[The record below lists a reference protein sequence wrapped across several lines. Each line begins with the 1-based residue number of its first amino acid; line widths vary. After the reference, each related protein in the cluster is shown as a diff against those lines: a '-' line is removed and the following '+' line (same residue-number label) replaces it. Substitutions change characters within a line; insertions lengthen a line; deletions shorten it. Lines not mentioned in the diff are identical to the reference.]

1 MAQTTKLQYW
11 DGSRWRIPIREGQN
25 AYLGCIL
32 EEEVGKPRFLI
43 ANLLNTPLN
52 PFSSTVSERI
62 GYFNSTFTEFMDVRL
77 VNTENHSIMF
87 AGKIYKIEERTE
99 EASGSKL
106 MLTCFDSLKQLTDFQ
121 TDSWRHTADNL
132 EGFSDD
138 LTKRSDIITRA
149 IRNAG
154 IIDIEDTINS
164 DHEFSKNSSAKF
176 TNSPTLM
183 GSSNK
188 TDLTKDSSSLLSSVS
203 KLAVSEP
210 HSHTTAL
217 TAGINT
223 SVATIVVEDTS
234 GFPTAGKILIGTEII
249 QYTGLTLGTSF
260 TGCVRGSDNTTAAS
274 HSDNDVV
281 KLLFEGNHGFNYYAD
296 PNVKTA
302 QQNVPAPP
310 QTLNYFQRNTRPSTN
325 AGGAP
330 LKAKSLTVAYTTDA
344 GYSVTDHNSQ
354 NQTMATTIYGPHT
367 YDDTTFMLAN
377 ATTFPSDGGVIYVGD
392 EYIEYGS
399 HNSQVPTTLSNCV
412 RGSGADS
419 IPKTASG
426 SLLAEALDDSETD
439 IDVDDGTDFAQGN
452 VIQVKDE
459 RMFVTGISSNT
470 LTVTRAYDGT
480 TAVTHDDNTVVYIV
494 GTTAAAY
501 THGKTVYYVSK
512 AKALMYP
519 SFLFTEPKDELFTEA
534 VVYYPETGLS
544 DVSIPSGHTKHK
556 TFDLLYA
563 REISGEYHWRDLL
576 FEGDEFISAGDTL
589 LAEALDDSETDVTVD
604 RADAFQVG
612 DVIKIDN
619 EEMLI
624 TNIGG
629 GNVLTVVRD
638 YNATTAAS
646 HSDNATI
653 TIKKAPEFLKL
664 SYDNGNNFIGIKKWE
679 IIQSPTSSGIGGYL
693 GSATNEICRVQH
705 QTSITAATNGYVL
718 ISDLPRVSTTLNT
731 ALTSSAS
738 SVVLK
743 DATLYDGD
751 DFPNLHCM
759 LRIGKE
765 DIIVSSLSTRTYTVA
780 KRGANGTTATEHA
793 AGSRVDLIFFP
804 PIEQQLNEDL
814 DDSETTIT
822 LDDASD
828 LPSAGGAIL
837 IDNEIITYTGISSEN
852 LTGCTRGVGS
862 TVAAAHDDN
871 TKVYLLTKMVGNTS
885 AITSYIKPKEG
896 RLREKYGMPR
906 VGRIR
911 LGTVNSKKDIRETI
925 VTNLK
930 SSHQNEKNR
939 GIFSIPKYPFSS
951 IVGKTSNLSTGHG
964 VDIALLS
971 NSAHY
976 IDPREWGIKTG
987 MAIEKYEDINFTKDP
1002 AINVLR
1008 TAISSSTAMT
1018 GSGTIDVNSTAAF
1031 PDSGTFQIN
1040 NEIFD
1045 YSGKTVNTFTGV
1057 QRNEAHTYT
1066 PDDDHAVGAVVTEV
1080 WPHAYISDVLDDRT
1094 DKTASASGAIQ
1105 GIQINGRT
1113 TEEWTDDTALAAG
1126 QFVKIHV
1133 PIRTGDLIRVDNDLA
1148 NIDTDHVIS
1157 RLVFRDME
1165 GQVGTSIETVKK
1177 DTSLNILYPNFTEG
1191 LYNEMLE
1198 RSIYHSKRDRS
1209 QQKFALGKDTNEPM
1223 HISNM
1228 SPSGSLLN
1236 GAIANTTDTTV
1247 TVDNGAHFSAG
1258 QILCVSN
1265 ATASEHMVVTNVSS
1279 NDLTVVRAFNGS
1291 SAHADDVAVFVQRAK
1306 EIRWGYSS
1314 SQPHKEQ
1321 SAASRTLILDTGE
1334 EYVIRAGSTKDSD
1347 MLNGDMG
1354 LNSHYILYWND
1365 EHPNEFQVQTIID
1378 WTSTDFPQDSVV
1390 IGIIKGG
1397 QANQNSATGA
1407 EVATIHDFATNKI
1420 QPVTYDAKFVDADT
1434 EHSHLFHF

>member
-1 MAQTTKLQYW
+1 MAQITKFQYW
-11 DGSRWRIPIREGQN
+11 DGSRWKRPFREGQE
-25 AYLGCIL
+25 AYLGCIITDL
-32 EEEVGKPRFLI
+32 IGQPRTAVLRVQD
-43 ANLLNTPLN
+43 TPTN
-52 PFSSTVSERI
+52 PYSSTVDSRK
-62 GYFNSTFTEFMDVRL
+62 GYFNGVFTEFTDIKI
-77 VNTENHSIMF
+77 TDIETHSILF
-87 AGKIYKIEERTE
+87 AGKIYNVEETASETTGTE
-99 EASGSKL
+99 L
-106 MLTCFDSLKQLTDFQ
+106 LITCIDALQQLQDFQ

-132 EGFSDD
+132 EGFSDN
-138 LTKRSDIITRA
+138 LTKRSDVITRG
-149 IRNAG
+149 IRNSG
-154 IIDIEDTINS
+154 IIDIEDSINS
-164 DHEFSKNSSAKF
+164 DHEFIKNSSAKF
-176 TNSPTLM
+176 TKSPTLM
-183 GSSNK
+183 GSTSK
-188 TDLTKDSSSLLSSVS
+188 IDLTKDGRSLINSIA
-203 KLAVSEP
+203 KLAASEP

-249 QYTGLTLGTSF
+249 EYTGLTLGTSF
-260 TGCVRGSDNTTAAS
+260 TGCVRGSNNTTAAS

-281 KLLFEGNHGFNYYAD
+281 KSLFEGSHGFNYYAD

-302 QQNVPAPP
+302 QQNVPAPA
-310 QTLNYFQRNTRPSTN
+310 QTLNYFQKFTRPSSDS
-325 AGGAP
+325 GGAP
-330 LKAKSLTVAYTTDA
+330 LKAKGLTVAYTADS
-344 GYSVTDHNSQ
+344 GYRATEHNSQ
-354 NQTMATTIYGPHT
+354 NQNIKAKVSGSIAYNDTTIEL
-367 YDDTTFMLAN
+367 DN
-377 ATTFPSDGGVIYVGD
+377 ALTFPSDGGVIYID
-392 EYIEYGS
+392 SEYIEYGS
-399 HNSQVPTTLSNCV
+399 HNKAVPTILSDCV

-419 IPKTASG
+419 MPKTASG
-426 SLLAEALDDSETD
+426 SLLAEALDASETG

-494 GTTAAAY
+494 GTTAAA
-501 THGKTVYYVSK
+501 HLSDKTAYYVSK

-519 SFLFTEPKDELFTEA
+519 SFSFTEKNTDLFTEG
-534 VVYYPETGLS
+534 VVYYPETGLG
-544 DVSIPSGHTKHK
+544 DDSIPSGYTKHK
-556 TFDLLYA
+556 TFELLYA

-576 FEGDEFISAGDTL
+576 FEGDEFISAGGIL

-604 RADAFQVG
+604 RGDAFQVG

-619 EEMLI
+619 EEMLV

-629 GNVLTVVRD
+629 GNVLTVVRN
-638 YNATTAAS
+638 YNGTTAAS

-653 TIKKAPEFLKL
+653 TIKKTSEFLKL
-664 SYDNGNNFIGIKKWE
+664 SYDNGNNFIGVKKWE
-679 IIQSPTSSGIGGYL
+679 IIQPPDSAGVGGYL

-731 ALTSSAS
+731 ALTAGAS

-804 PIEQQLNEDL
+804 PIEQQLNEAL
-814 DDSETTIT
+814 DNSETTIT

-862 TVAAAHDDN
+862 TVAATHDDN
-871 TKVYLLTKMVGNTS
+871 TKVYLLTQMVGNTS
-885 AITSYIKPKEG
+885 GITSYIKPKEG

-906 VGRIR
+906 VKRVR
-911 LGTVNSKKDIRETI
+911 LTGINNKKDIREAITASLI
-925 VTNLK
+925 N
-930 SSHQNEKNR
+930 SHQTNGLN
-939 GIFSIPKYPFSS
+939 GLFAITKYPYST

-964 VDIALLS
+964 ADIALLS

-976 IDPREWGIKTG
+976 IDPRKWGIKTG

-1002 AINVLR
+1002 AQTTVR

-1018 GSGTIDVNSTAAF
+1018 GSGTIDANTTANF
-1031 PDSGTFQIN
+1031 PSSGTIEIG
-1040 NEIFD
+1040 NELFD
-1045 YSGKTVNTFTGV
+1045 YSGKTSNTFTGV

-1066 PDDDHAVGAVVTEV
+1066 IDEDHAAGVVIKEV

-1094 DKTASASGAIQ
+1094 DKTASASGTIQ

-1113 TEEWTDDTALAAG
+1113 TEEWADDTTLAAG
-1126 QFVKIHV
+1126 QFVKVHV
-1133 PIRTGDLIRVDNDLA
+1133 PIRAGDIVRIDNDIA
-1148 NIDTDHVIS
+1148 NIDHDHLVSSLTFTDLNSVLRTEFETIKK
-1157 RLVFRDME
+1157 E
-1165 GQVGTSIETVKK
+1165 TASIMK
-1177 DTSLNILYPNFTEG
+1177 YPSTAE
-1191 LYNEMLE
+1191 LLSNEIVE
-1198 RSIYHSKRDRS
+1198 RSIYHTKRNRS

-1228 SPSGSLLN
+1228 APSGSLLN
-1236 GAIANTTDTTV
+1236 GAISNTTDTTV
-1247 TVDNGAHFSAG
+1247 TVDNGGHFSAG
-1258 QILCVSN
+1258 QVLCVSN
-1265 ATASEHMVVTNVSS
+1265 ATATEHMVVTNVSS
-1279 NDLTVVRAFNGS
+1279 HDLTVVRGFNGA
-1291 SAHADDVAVFVQRAK
+1291 SAHADDVAVFVQRSK

-1314 SQPHKEQ
+1314 SQPYKEQ

-1334 EYVIRAGSTKDSD
+1334 EYVIRAGSSKDSD
-1347 MLNGDMG
+1347 MLNADMG

-1365 EHPNEFQVQTIID
+1365 EHPNEFQIQTIID

-1390 IGIIKGG
+1390 IAIIKGG
-1397 QANQNSATGA
+1397 ASNQDQANGGDVA
-1407 EVATIHDFATNKI
+1407 EVHTFATNQMI
-1420 QPVTYDAKFVDADT
+1420 PTTYNVKFVDADT